1 MSVCK
6 MCSVSIAG
14 GVSQIDTALSRLV
27 CTGVFQPDELGKFY
41 SDTSSFVPMK
51 GENPYT
57 AMESALYAIMRNDVP
72 SGQDDPL
79 ISDED
84 INGYIAKC
92 TAEREI
98 ADKEIVRLKALIEEN
113 EKSRQIISHFKDLD
127 VDLEKIFSCE
137 YTVARFGVMAVSGYE
152 KFKNHYSDK
161 EIIFFPAAISSE
173 LCYGVYFAPKILAE
187 EANRIFSSLYFQE
200 LSITEHSGTPKKV
213 YETLGNTV
221 QSLKD
226 ELKRLENER
235 ADALVEEEERFS
247 RMLACVI
254 ARKERY
260 EIHKYVGIYRDRFI
274 ICGWCPEADGETFRT
289 LFDDVDG
296 MECTVEAVGKDTK
309 LSPPVKL
316 KNNILARPYEFYVQ
330 MYGLPSYNEPD
341 PTPFVAFTYTLL
353 FGVMFGDLGQG
364 LVLAII
370 GALMWHLKKMP
381 LGKILIPCGI
391 SSAVF
396 GVIYGSVFGFEELLD
411 PMFRSIG
418 FSEKPVDV
426 MKPETTQML
435 IYGAVGAGVV
445 LVLASILMNIF
456 SCIKQKKALHAVFS
470 ANGLCGIVFY
480 VSVLSLLLFKNASAI
495 AIPAIIVSLVLIF
508 FSEPLIRI
516 FERKK
521 PLEEGQTVADF
532 AMQTFF
538 ELFETALSYVT
549 NTMSFLRVGAFI
561 LVHAG
566 MMKVVF
572 TLAEMSSGVP
582 YVLILIFGNALVMC
596 LEALLVGIQVL
607 RLEFYEMFSRF
618 FKGEGEPYMPVAA
631 KEK

>member
-1 MSVCK
+1 M
-6 MCSVSIAG
+6 
-14 GVSQIDTALSRLV
+14 
-27 CTGVFQPDELGKFY
+27 
-41 SDTSSFVPMK
+41 
-51 GENPYT
+51 
-57 AMESALYAIMRNDVP
+57 
-72 SGQDDPL
+72 
-79 ISDED
+79 
-84 INGYIAKC
+84 
-92 TAEREI
+92 
-98 ADKEIVRLKALIEEN
+98 
-113 EKSRQIISHFKDLD
+113 
-127 VDLEKIFSCE
+127 
-137 YTVARFGVMAVSGYE
+137 
-152 KFKNHYSDK
+152 
-161 EIIFFPAAISSE
+161 
-173 LCYGVYFAPKILAE
+173 
-187 EANRIFSSLYFQE
+187 
-200 LSITEHSGTPKKV
+200 

-226 ELKRLENER
+226 ELQQLEKER
-235 ADALVEEEERFS
+235 ADAFVEEEERFS

-274 ICGWCPEADGETFRT
+274 ICGWCPESDSEDFIT
-289 LFDDVDG
+289 LFDDIDG
-296 MECTVEAVGKDTK
+296 MECTVETVGKDTQ

-480 VSVLSLLLFKNASAI
+480 VSVLSLLLLENASAV

-508 FSEPLIRI
+508 LSEPLIRI
-516 FERKK
+516 FEHKK
-521 PLEEGQTVADF
+521 PLEEGQSVSDF